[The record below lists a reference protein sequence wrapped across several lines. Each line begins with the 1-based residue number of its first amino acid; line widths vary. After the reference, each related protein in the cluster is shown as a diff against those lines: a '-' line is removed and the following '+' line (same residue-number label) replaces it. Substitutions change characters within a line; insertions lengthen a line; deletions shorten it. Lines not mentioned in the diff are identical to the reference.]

1 VQKEETLS
9 MSVISTSVSLLLCC
23 PATLLAT
30 SHVFEERD
38 VIRKLFPAS
47 IDRGWMHEPQDNSRD
62 YLPDVTASDDEED
75 GLILS
80 LLSSKPGVIAPSVLI
95 PRCRGGSVEV
105 RIPAGIAKSP
115 RA

>member
-1 VQKEETLS
+1 MRYSPFAEDHSQV
-9 MSVISTSVSLLLCC
+9 
-23 PATLLAT
+23 
-30 SHVFEERD
+30 H
-38 VIRKLFPAS
+38 KL
-47 IDRGWMHEPQDNSRD
+47 QDNSRD

-75 GLILS
+75 GPKPS

-115 RA
+115 RAQAQPALSSKA